1 VCLQNRWPDPEIL
14 NPETQKVLMFPMSML
29 SKKLVSFLTM
39 TALLA
44 AMGGCRGLNVSSNP
58 PPGAGGPLPETQS
71 PVKRVIVI
79 IMQNRSFD
87 NLFGTFPGANGIQP
101 GVAGFNQTTS
111 DGTQVSPHELTSA
124 DTSDLLHGRDD
135 YITMWNNGAM
145 NRFAFVNGE
154 LAMGYYDDSTDGV
167 DELWSWAS
175 QYALA
180 DNYFAAVMSNA
191 PANPL
196 YLVAAADNNFVFSVK
211 PAFGPCNDPDPNA
224 QPYTFQN
231 VGDQMNSNN
240 VAWGWY
246 HERYGE
252 CSDYVEQQNPFQ
264 YFQSTQNSAN
274 LMSLESFD
282 AQLADGNLP
291 PVAFV
296 QPAPSHTGH
305 PGSGSVTAAFKWLD
319 GFIKDIQN
327 SSIWP
332 ETAIVVVWDES
343 GGWWDHVAPAQ
354 IDSQGRG
361 PRVPMMVIS
370 PHAKQGHISHVAMDQ
385 VSILRWIQWNWGLGR
400 LNARNNHG
408 GDTIELNDMFN
419 F

>member
-1 VCLQNRWPDPEIL
+1 
-14 NPETQKVLMFPMSML
+14 ML
-29 SKKLVSFLTM
+29 TVFRKLLPLI
-39 TALLA
+39 ALLTLPA
-44 AMGGCRGLNVSSNP
+44 ALSGCRGLNFSSQP
-58 PPGAGGPLPETQS
+58 PPGAGGPLPDTQS

-79 IMQNRSFD
+79 VMQNRSFN

-101 GVAGFNQTTS
+101 GVPGYTQTTS
-111 DGTQVSPHELTSA
+111 SGESVSPHLLS
-124 DTSDLLHGRDD
+124 DPDLPDLLHGRND
-135 YITMWNNGAM
+135 YLTMWNNGAM
-145 NRFAFVNGE
+145 NRFAFVNGGQ
-154 LAMGYYDDSTDGV
+154 AMGFYDNSTDGV

-196 YLVAAADNNFVFSVK
+196 YMVAASDDNFPFSVK
-211 PAFGPCNDPDPNA
+211 PAFGPCNDPDPDA
-224 QPYTFQN
+224 KAYTFQN
-231 VGDQMNSNN
+231 VGDQMNDSN
-240 VAWGWY
+240 VPWGWY

-252 CSDYVEQQNPFQ
+252 CTDYVEQQNPFQ
-264 YFQSTQNSAN
+264 YFQSTQNTAN
-274 LMSLESFD
+274 LMSLDNFH
-282 AQLADGNLP
+282 AQLADGTLP

-305 PGSGSVTAAFKWLD
+305 PGSGSLTPALKWLD
-319 GFIKDIQN
+319 GFLKEIQA
-327 SSIWP
+327 SPTWP
-332 ETAIVVVWDES
+332 ETAVIVVWDES

-361 PRVPMMVIS
+361 PRVPMLLIS
-370 PHAKQGHISHVAMDQ
+370 THAKQGYISSVAMDH